1 MHHVEQELISSGW
14 WNTGNARRGPS
25 CPPRLLLCTFTF
37 ESLFDQ
43 PPEQAAAVV
52 TEGRAHVVVNFE
64 AMRHVNVETFL
75 LKLRT
80 GRGVKHFTQ
89 NRTYFLQ
96 KTA

>member
-1 MHHVEQELISSGW
+1 MERSQL
-14 WNTGNARRGPS
+14 PS
-25 CPPRLLLCTFTF
+25 LLLCTFTF

-52 TEGRAHVVVNFE
+52 AEGRAHVVVNSE

-80 GRGVKHFTQ
+80 RRGVKHRTH
-89 NRTYFLQ
+89 NRTSFSQ
-96 KTA
+96 KNLLGCCKAATILS